1 MISHFLSSPLR
12 SALLVLSWLILF
24 PAAFEH
30 LTVLIEA
37 PKREVLCER
46 DAIQDYAMV
55 RARFRGAD
63 PYREISDVVASE
75 VPECSGLQPIPFF
88 HPSPHPIAMAVFT
101 HPLAPWVSFLDS
113 FRLRVLLELLFF
125 ISALLLSARFAE
137 AKLSLPVFV
146 TLVLAGVASF
156 RGFDTLFHGQIN
168 FTLFFL
174 FTLAALA
181 LSEKRE
187 LIAALGLGF
196 AAALK
201 LAGWPFFA
209 LFLLR
214 GRFKLLAMSAGT
226 FVLVQVLSIGV
237 LGVERW
243 YSYFAQIIPAVNAYY
258 IDCGNNESLF
268 SVARHLFVGYSKP
281 CFAVIDDGSIAPA
294 LFYSP
299 ALFSV
304 FSVGLPV
311 LTLILLLYLSWR
323 RVKIED
329 GFLVLACASPAL
341 SGLMWGH
348 AAAQNFILLPLLLRY
363 REDLVRSSWL
373 RAALVLTIGLL
384 IILPAF
390 ESTSF
395 PFVPLSL
402 WNQLALLST
411 LSVTLLALALTRT
424 STKVS

>member
-1 MISHFLSSPLR
+1 M
-12 SALLVLSWLILF
+12 LSWLILF
-24 PAAFEH
+24 PAALEH
-30 LTVLIEA
+30 ATVLFES

-55 RARFRGAD
+55 RALYRGAD
-63 PYREISDVVASE
+63 PYREIADVVASE

-113 FRLRVLLELLFF
+113 FRLRVLIELLLF
-125 ISALLLSARFAE
+125 ISALFLSARFAGTT
-137 AKLSLPVFV
+137 LSLPMFV
-146 TLVLAGVASF
+146 TLILVGVASF

-187 LIAALGLGF
+187 ILAAFSLGI

-201 LAGWPFFA
+201 LAGWPFFV

-214 GRFKLLAMSAGT
+214 GRFKLLALSAGT
-226 FVLVQVLSIGV
+226 FALVQVLSIGV
-237 LGVERW
+237 LGFESW
-243 YSYFAQIIPAVNAYY
+243 YSYFTQVIPAVNAYY

-268 SVARHLFVGYSKP
+268 SMARHLFVGYSKP
-281 CFAVIDDGSIAPA
+281 CFAVVDDGSIAPA
-294 LFYSP
+294 LISSPGLFSALSLGLP
-299 ALFSV
+299 AL
-304 FSVGLPV
+304 V
-311 LTLILLLYLSWR
+311 LTLLLYASWKR
-323 RVKIED
+323 ERLEE
-329 GFLVLACASPAL
+329 GFLVLACAGPAL

-363 REDLVRSSWL
+363 RDSLSRSSWL
-373 RAALVLTIGLL
+373 RATLVLTVALLL
-384 IILPAF
+384 IFPTF
-390 ESTSF
+390 DSKTF

-411 LSVTLLALALTRT
+411 VSSTLLALALTRT
-424 STKVS
+424 STRNS